1 MEECMQIS
9 SVRSA
14 SWPCAAVLEEKFSHK
29 VLISGTHLLRQTAT
43 RLCDVVPRQQ
53 EVIGSLKQKLFFGLC
68 FFRAE
73 AVVWLRPL
81 SSVGGVKT
89 LA

>member
-29 VLISGTHLLRQTAT
+29 VLISGTHLLRRTAT
-43 RLCDVVPRQQ
+43 RLCDAFPRQQ
-53 EVIGSLKQKLFFGLC
+53 EVIGSLKQKLFFEC